1 MTTEELVAKYIQLRQ
16 RKAELKAQY
25 ESQVSKLDEVQDKIE
40 AVLLEQFAQQG
51 VESVRTNAG
60 TAYVTTRAS
69 ASVAD
74 RDVFKTFLDQQEDPY
89 TFIDLRV
96 NKTAVE
102 QFKAESGDL
111 PPGVNWNEIRVV
123 NFRRS

>member
-1 MTTEELVAKYIQLRQ
+1 MTTEELVAKYIQLREK
-16 RKAELKAQY
+16 KAQLKAAY
-25 ESQVSKLDEVQDKIE
+25 EEQVSKLDAVQDKIE
-40 AVLLEQFAQQG
+40 AVLLAQFDADG
-51 VESVRTNAG
+51 VESVRTSAG
-60 TAYVTTRAS
+60 TAYVTSRAS

-74 RDVFKTFLDQQEDPY
+74 RDSFKEFLNRQEDPY

-102 QFKAESGDL
+102 QFKAENGDL
-111 PPGVNWNEIRVV
+111 PPGVNWNEIRTV